1 VQRLVRDQPELA
13 GRALVLYEQDARHGQ
28 RVKACSAAAEQQAVR
43 PGMPLVEA
51 QTLLA
56 GPAKEQ
62 KGPVAG
68 RPAVGGFGGVG
79 RPAPNAA
86 QTPLA
91 ETPHFVCHDACRDQE
106 GLVELAEWCEQFS
119 PIVGLDQTDEPDSL
133 LMDVSG
139 LAHLF
144 GGEEALAQAVVTA
157 CQQQRL
163 TVRVAIAD
171 TASAAWGLARW
182 SEMLAEESSRHT
194 PCAVRQHSASG
205 TDGTRS
211 VPATFVVLPP
221 EDGTVLEHL
230 PVEVLRL
237 PPRATEQLHR
247 LGIRRIEQLN
257 RLPRAS
263 LAARF
268 GDAVLERLDRLTG
281 TAAEPIVAHHARE
294 PLSVRWCFEHPTTHH
309 EAIEHVLGELL
320 AQLSRRLL
328 EQGQGV
334 LRLTCQLVCRNR
346 RPLSIDISLFRPTIA
361 PQHLL
366 ALAKLQL
373 ALLTLPEAIEEIR
386 VRALATAPRE
396 QRQGELFGDA
406 PRDQPAQLALLV
418 ERLSNRLGRER
429 VVRAELQA
437 ESQPELA
444 YRYRPLAGE
453 AATTQPAA
461 LAPPPPSGMRLPGPL
476 LRPLRLFDP
485 PQPIEVVGIAL
496 DGPPAM
502 FHYQRRR
509 HRVARCFGPERIETG
524 WWRGE
529 SCRRDYYRVETE
541 EGSRWW
547 LFRRLQDQRWFLQG
561 TFE

>member
-1 VQRLVRDQPELA
+1 MPRILALWLPNWPVQRLVRDQPELT
-13 GRALVLYEQDARHGQ
+13 GCALVLYEQDARHGQ
-28 RVKACSAAAEQQAVR
+28 RVKACSATAEQQAVR
-43 PGMPLVEA
+43 PGMPLAEA

-56 GPAKEQ
+56 E
-62 KGPVAG
+62 
-68 RPAVGGFGGVG
+68 
-79 RPAPNAA
+79 N
-86 QTPLA
+86 PLFA
-91 ETPHFVCHDACRDQE
+91 CHDARRDQE
-106 GLVELAEWCEQFS
+106 ALVELAGWCEQFS
-119 PIVGLDQTDEPDSL
+119 PIVGLDQADEPDSL
-133 LMDVSG
+133 LLDVSG

-144 GGEEALAQAVVTA
+144 GGEEALAQAVISA
-157 CQQQRL
+157 CRQQGL

-171 TASAAWGLARW
+171 TVSAAWGFARW
-182 SEMLAEESSRHT
+182 SE
-194 PCAVRQHSASG
+194 
-205 TDGTRS
+205 

-221 EDGTVLEHL
+221 EDAAVSDRL
-230 PVEVLRL
+230 PVEALRL
-237 PPRATEQLHR
+237 PPRPTEQLQR
-247 LGIRRIEQLN
+247 LGIRRIGQLN

-268 GDAVLERLDRLTG
+268 GDALLERLDKLSG
-281 TAAEPIVAHHARE
+281 AIVEPIVAHHARE

-320 AQLSRRLL
+320 AQLSGRLR
-328 EQGQGV
+328 EQGQAV

-373 ALLTLPEAIEEIR
+373 ALVTLPDTVEELR

-437 ESQPELA
+437 EAQPELA

-453 AATTQPAA
+453 AATPQQAA
-461 LAPPPPSGMRLPGPL
+461 SASSPSGMRLPGMLLPGPL

-547 LFRRLQDQRWFLQG
+547 LFRRLQDQRWFLHG
-561 TFE
+561 AFE